1 MKMIEKLKPGV
12 KKRSLLY
19 IAGCVWL
26 IAGGILITRALV
38 TLINIQHLLFLE
50 IIIGI
55 IIGAC
60 FYKLLFN
67 KISKKHITR
76 ISLIKVDRPCLFSFF
91 NLRSYILMM
100 IMISGGIT
108 LRKSNIL
115 APEYLYTFYLGM
127 GIPLLL
133 SGVRFF
139 IAGYKNII
147 QVVSRK

>member
-1 MKMIEKLKPGV
+1 ML
-12 KKRSLLY
+12 
-19 IAGCVWL
+19 
-26 IAGGILITRALV
+26 
-38 TLINIQHLLFLE
+38 
-50 IIIGI
+50 
-55 IIGAC
+55 
-60 FYKLLFN
+60 
-67 KISKKHITR
+67 
-76 ISLIKVDRPCLFSFF
+76 
-91 NLRSYILMM
+91 